1 MASARVVSPSLTG
14 SQRVPSVDFCADTYD
29 NGNRKKNGNNLLAS
43 PRELAEK
50 VLQSGGENLK
60 MLKKSQPS
68 TSSCCAARSSEGPLP
83 CGIEAVGAALLE

>member
-29 NGNRKKNGNNLLAS
+29 NGNNLLAS

-50 VLQSGGENLK
+50 VLQSGGKNLK